1 MFHARRGE
9 LSSITGV
16 TTMRTSNTASIFG
29 TLLLVFAGSLAA
41 AEDKKEDEKQV
52 ELNVGDAAPV
62 FESTNDEGKTW
73 MSADIVG
80 KKIVVVY
87 FFPADF
93 TSGCRLQ
100 AQNFRDT
107 MNKLAEKGV
116 VVVGISGDSVFNH
129 ELFKKVEQLNFT
141 LLADEEGALAK
152 KFGVPVGKGGVVR
165 PRDAKGKVIL
175 DPDDEPVV
183 LKRGVTMARWTFI
196 IGTDGKVLY
205 KNTKVNPAQDSK
217 QVTEFIEQL
226 QKK

>member
-1 MFHARRGE
+1 
-9 LSSITGV
+9 
-16 TTMRTSNTASIFG
+16 MRTADAASIFG
-29 TLLLVFAGSLAA
+29 AMLLAFAGSLAA
-41 AEDKKEDEKQV
+41 ADDRKEDEKPV
-52 ELNVGDAAPV
+52 ELNVGDVAPV
-62 FESTNDEGKTW
+62 FESKNDEGKTW

-100 AQNFRDT
+100 AQNFRDN

-116 VVVGISGDSVFNH
+116 AVVGISGDSVLNH

-141 LLADEEGALAK
+141 LLADEEGAVAK
-152 KFGVPVGKGGVVR
+152 KFGVPVGKGGEVK
-165 PRDAKGKVIL
+165 PRDAKGKPIL

-183 LKRGVTMARWTFI
+183 LKRGVTAARWTFI
-196 IGTDGKVLY
+196 IGTDGTVLY

-217 QVTEFIEQL
+217 QVVDFIEQL